1 MSRRERQR
9 RRRRNKGGPARPLFL
24 ALGVLTT
31 FGALAVLGAVGWVV
45 SVANSGPT
53 LASIKPQDQGAASV
67 IYAADGSRLGFISS
81 DVLRTPITG
90 GQIPQVMRDAT
101 VAIEDRRFFEH
112 KGVDFEGVVRA
123 ALKNL
128 ESKDDVQGGSTLT
141 MQLIRNL
148 YTKDTVRTGV
158 EGYKR
163 KIREAKL
170 AEELENQHPG
180 RRGKRW
186 ILDTYLNNVPYGT
199 VGGKTAVGVQAASR
213 IFFDKPAEKL
223 TLAEAALLAGLPQAP
238 SLYNPFLS
246 AQAARA
252 RRDDVLRR
260 MADQGYITQ
269 AQAAKAIASKLGV
282 KPNGYYSK
290 KRESYFY
297 DYVKQ
302 QLVDEY
308 GAKKVQAG
316 GMHIYTTL
324 NLKMQRAARKALDD
338 NLGGTDRSGAIV
350 TVDPANGGIKA
361 MASTG
366 NYAQSK
372 FDLASQGGYAAGSTF
387 KVMVLMTAL
396 RRGVDPDSTSYTSMP
411 LRFNDPTYGPIDVHT
426 FEGTYAGREN
436 LVKATLTSDNT
447 VYQQLDLDVGP
458 PNVTQTARDMGI
470 KSPMQSLPAE
480 GLGGLKHGVSPLE
493 MANAYATIASGG
505 WRNKVT
511 AVTKVCFP
519 KRLGGFDCHT
529 ERAHRH
535 KAFQDGVTAEATKIL
550 EQNVQSGTGVRAQIG
565 CPAAGKTGTVDDFT
579 DAWFVGYTPKL
590 STSVWVGHADDRRTL
605 GANAQGGAVAAPIWG
620 EYMKTAH
627 GRYCGQ
633 FPKPKQPFQST
644 PFFGR
649 YSRTGVKDNQV
660 DPGSYTTNPDKRPG
674 IGSNKDA
681 NGVGT
686 GTGSAQYPSDQYA
699 SPPQGSPTGTGN
711 GGGTGTG
718 NGNGAAGTGNG
729 GGTGA
734 TGATGTAGGTG
745 ATGTG
750 GGTGAAGGTGAPP
763 P

>member
-24 ALGVLTT
+24 AIGVLTT
-31 FGALAVLGAVGWVV
+31 FAALAVLGAVGWVV

-53 LASIKPQDQGAASV
+53 LDSIKPQDQGAASV
-67 IYAADGSRLGFISS
+67 IYAADGSRLGFISN

-90 GQIPQVMRDAT
+90 GQIPQVVRDAT

-123 ALKNL
+123 AVKNL

-170 AEELENQHPG
+170 AEELENKHPG
-180 RRGKRW
+180 LRGKRW
-186 ILDTYLNNVPYGT
+186 ILDQYLNNVPYGT
-199 VGGKTAVGVQAASR
+199 VGGKTAVGIQAAAR
-213 IFFDKPAEKL
+213 IFYDKPADKL
-223 TLAEAALLAGLPQAP
+223 TLPQAALLAGLPQAP
-238 SLYNPFLS
+238 SLYNPFTDAS
-246 AQAARA
+246 KARA
-252 RRDDVLRR
+252 RRNDVLRR
-260 MADQGYITQ
+260 MADQGYITE
-269 AQAAKAIASKLGV
+269 AQAATAIRAKLGV

-324 NLKMQRAARKALDD
+324 DLKMQRAARKALDD
-338 NLGGTDRSGAIV
+338 NLSGTDRSGAIV
-350 TVDPANGGIKA
+350 TIDPANGDIKA
-361 MASTG
+361 MASNATYG
-366 NYAQSK
+366 QFK
-372 FDLASQGGYAAGSTF
+372 FNLASQGGYAAGSTF

-396 RRGVDPDSTSYTSMP
+396 RKGVDPNSTTYTSMP
-411 LRFNDPTYGPIDVHT
+411 LKFDDPTYGPIDVHT

-458 PNVTQTARDMGI
+458 PEVTKTARAMGI
-470 KSPMQSLPAE
+470 KSPLESLPAE

-511 AVTKVCFP
+511 SVRKVCFP
-519 KRLGGFDCHT
+519 KPLGGFDCHV
-529 ERAHRH
+529 EKPHRH
-535 KAFQDGVTAEATKIL
+535 RAFEDGVTAEATKIL

-579 DAWFVGYTPKL
+579 DAWFVGFTPRL
-590 STSVWVGHADDRRTL
+590 STSVWVGHATDRRTL

-627 GRYCGQ
+627 GKFCGA
-633 FPKPKQPFQST
+633 FAKPKHPFVST
-644 PFFGR
+644 PFFGK
-649 YSRTGVKDNQV
+649 YAKTGVKDNKV
-660 DPGSYTTNPDKRPG
+660 DPGSYKTNADKKPG
-674 IGSNKDA
+674 IGT
-681 NGVGT
+681 NGGADGT
-686 GTGSAQYPSDQYA
+686 GTGNGSSQYPSDQYA
-699 SPPQGSPTGTGN
+699 SPPQDDPNPQSTSPSTGT

-718 NGNGAAGTGNG
+718 TGTGN
-729 GGTGA
+729 
-734 TGATGTAGGTG
+734 GTG

-750 GGTGAAGGTGAPP
+750 NGTATPGPDTGAGGGTGAPP